1 MQQLSV
7 VGLSKDGT
15 RLFLLG
21 DSGDEYAVPVDARFS
36 AALRGDHTRLGQL
49 EISMESVLRP
59 RDIQARIRAGET
71 PEAVA
76 QAAQTSVDKIMAFA
90 QPVLAERAHVA
101 DRAQRS
107 SVRRRAESAAGPRTL
122 GDAVAETL
130 RARNVDPSTVEWDS
144 WRREDGRWRL
154 LAEFR
159 LDGRDQ
165 QATFSYDLPGQY
177 VVAEDDGARI
187 LLGDEPAKPA
197 TPPPAAAPR
206 AGARRL
212 SAVADS
218 PDSPLPLGDD
228 AIALVA
234 DNEAPT
240 PAASGD
246 GTKTADGSVQ
256 ERTHEQAHDQDRE
269 QTVDL
274 TDAAEVVREREPAE
288 ASDTDAPAADPAPEA
303 PEAPTDEPE
312 QAAGQPSQQ
321 PSKSRKARRSSVPS
335 WDEIMFGGGRRE

>member
-15 RLFLLG
+15 RLVLLG
-21 DSGDEYAVPVDARFS
+21 DSGDEYAVPVDARLR

-76 QAAQTSVDKIMAFA
+76 QAAQTTVDRIMAFA

-130 RARNVDPSTVEWDS
+130 RARNVDPTTVEWDS

-154 LAEFR
+154 VAEYS

-165 QATFSYDLPGQY
+165 QGTFSYDLPGQY
-177 VVAEDDGARI
+177 VVAEDDGART
-187 LLGDEPAKPA
+187 LLGDEPEKPVA
-197 TPPPAAAPR
+197 PPPSAAPR

-234 DNEAPT
+234 DDEAPRT
-240 PAASGD
+240 D
-246 GTKTADGSVQ
+246 DTAEGRAHDQ
-256 ERTHEQAHDQDRE
+256 DHDQDRE

-274 TDAAEVVREREPAE
+274 TDAAEVVRDTEPEE
-288 ASDTDAPAADPAPEA
+288 APETRAPAAEQTTEPQA
-303 PEAPTDEPE
+303 DEPSE
-312 QAAGQPSQQ
+312 QSVEQPPEQ
-321 PSKSRKARRSSVPS
+321 PAKSRKARRSSVPS